1 MAEIEKNKKQP
12 GVIFLKGKAYYNKG
26 TVVEGG
32 GEGKTSSLTVI
43 EDIYE
48 HSDVLYFENDSRF
61 EITSNERPFSV
72 QTKFQYDGH
81 DMYSPP
87 TTGDSQSSYTR
98 IKNISDKPIYLKVH
112 YIVSSESG
120 NDWLSILIRDIPE
133 QTDDNYMIN
142 VSGENS
148 GDIELISLPVDYIL
162 EMRYKK
168 DYSATGGQDS
178 GGFLFY
184 ELGKEEE

>member
-1 MAEIEKNKKQP
+1 MAEMVQNKKQP

-32 GEGKTSSLTVI
+32 DGKSSTLTVI

-81 DMYSPP
+81 DMYSPS
-87 TTGDSQSSYTR
+87 TTGDNQQSYTR
-98 IKNISDKPIYLKVH
+98 IKNISNKPIYLKVH
-112 YIVSSESG
+112 YIVSSEDSD
-120 NDWLSILIRDIPE
+120 DWLSILIRDIPE
-133 QTDDNYMIN
+133 QDDDNYMIN
-142 VSGENS
+142 VSGEKS
-148 GDIELISLPVDYIL
+148 GDIELISLPADYIL
-162 EMRYKK
+162 EMRYSK
-168 DYSATGGQDS
+168 DRSAARGQDS